1 MHPLSLEVNGGFW
14 RWWQEADVGGQV
26 FKSRGKQ
33 FFYRSKLAFIFKGG
47 ADLETDRSQG

>member
-1 MHPLSLEVNGGFW
+1 MVGFGGGG
-14 RWWQEADVGGQV
+14 QEADAGGQV